1 MAVDTQKIKE
11 RLADLAHRGREAA
24 LNFLDDFRRQTKHF
38 KQRVLV
44 VGVYAGLV
52 LLTLWV
58 APVGAVSNPIDAV
71 VKATSLPW
79 GMRNKTVIELYND
92 SGDDY
97 ENLIVFVEGSE
108 VLGEGAAP
116 RSGRWKYTTLKLK
129 EKGRLQIEAKNL
141 IDESGLHPAPDFAPS
156 AIEVRCDDGVY
167 RDVLALRTMR

>member
-11 RLADLAHRGREAA
+11 RLQDLGYRAKEAT
-24 LNFLDDFRRQTKHF
+24 LNFLDDFKRQTKHF
-38 KQRVLV
+38 KQRVAV
-44 VGVYAGLV
+44 VGGYAALV
-52 LLTLWV
+52 LLTLLV

-97 ENLIVFVEGSE
+97 ENLVVFVEGTE

-116 RSGRWKYTTLKLK
+116 RPGRWKYTTLKLK

-141 IDESGLHPAPDFAPS
+141 MDASGLHPAPDFMPS
-156 AIEVRCDDGVY
+156 AIEVRCDDGEY
-167 RDVLALRTMR
+167 RDVLTLRTMH